1 MDIFS
6 NLGSGELIFILL
18 IILLVMGPHRLPE
31 VARVI
36 GQTLHKIQRAYQGF
50 VSEFEDELRTVEEA
64 TKEIQEGIQTLQETA
79 DSTATLVKSS
89 TGAITEQKPIP
100 ELIDAL
106 PAHDLVPQQ
115 KDKED
120 SLANG

>member
-31 VARVI
+31 VAKVI
-36 GQTLHKIQRAYQGF
+36 GQTLHQIQKAYQGF
-50 VSEFEDELRTVEEA
+50 VSEFDDELRTVEEA
-64 TKEIQEGIQTLQETA
+64 TKEVQESIQTLQETA
-79 DSTATLVKSS
+79 DSTATLVKSG
-89 TGAITEQKPIP
+89 TGAVTEQKPVP

-106 PAHDLVPQQ
+106 PAHDLAPQQ
-115 KDKED
+115 KAKGDG
-120 SLANG
+120 LPNG